1 MIDFLTK
8 REEGLSWQSN
18 GYDFTFPGFSGG
30 SVVKNPPA
38 NTGDRKI
45 PDPGK
50 SQVPQSRLSPRT
62 TTTEA
67 HTP

>member
-1 MIDFLTK
+1 MIDFLIK

-45 PDPGK
+45 LI
-50 SQVPQSRLSPRT
+50 QENPRCHR
-62 TTTEA
+62 A
-67 HTP
+67 D